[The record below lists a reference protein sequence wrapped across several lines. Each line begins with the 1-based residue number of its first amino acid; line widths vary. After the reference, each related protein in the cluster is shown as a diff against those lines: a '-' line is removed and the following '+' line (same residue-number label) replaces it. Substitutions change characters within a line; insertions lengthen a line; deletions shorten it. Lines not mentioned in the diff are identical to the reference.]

1 MTVTYYAEIL
11 LQYELSWYFV
21 LYHNILI
28 YIHKGLG
35 KQYMATI
42 VDREEKEQ
50 EGCSHVTLCLPFSK
64 LRAFNSCCQTK
75 YRSHVCL
82 FSFCLWLRLFQ
93 PFHYIISIIP
103 KPLKWWIQL
112 SAAILSRRRRSE
124 HDDNGND
131 SRPIISGGGGKGSEK
146 FKEKVHE
153 VVIYELMIINITFFF
168 YLYPKV
174 MIKGII
180 IQYI

>member
-11 LQYELSWYFV
+11 LYYELSWYFI

-50 EGCSHVTLCLPFSK
+50 EGCSHVTLCQPFSK
-64 LRAFNSCCQTK
+64 RRAFNSCCQTK

-82 FSFCLWLRLFQ
+82 FSFWLWLRLFP

-112 SAAILSRRRRSE
+112 SAARLSRRRSE

-153 VVIYELMIINITFFF
+153 VVIYELMLINITFFF

>member
-50 EGCSHVTLCLPFSK
+50 EGCSHVTLCQPFSK
-64 LRAFNSCCQTK
+64 RRAFNSCCQTK

-82 FSFCLWLRLFQ
+82 FSFAFGYVCFHRFIILFPSYPNHWSDEYSFLLQ
-93 PFHYIISIIP
+93 DYLEEEEVSMMIMVMIVD
-103 KPLKWWIQL
+103 QL
-112 SAAILSRRRRSE
+112 SVGE
-124 HDDNGND
+124 
-131 SRPIISGGGGKGSEK
+131 GGKD
-146 FKEKVHE
+146 
-153 VVIYELMIINITFFF
+153 
-168 YLYPKV
+168 PKNSKKKSTKWLF
-174 MIKGII
+174 MS
-180 IQYI
+180 